1 MIAILATI
9 SLVIVVIAGLWIAA
23 IGVGMMTMPDRM
35 RRWLAMMASTQRIN
49 VTELSL
55 RIVVG
60 IALIGRANAA
70 KFPDFFAY
78 GGGFLI
84 VSALILLVIPLRW
97 HSGYAVWWSE
107 KLGLSAI
114 RLLGPVAIAMGCT
127 LIWAA
132 I

>member
-1 MIAILATI
+1 MIAILAAI
-9 SLVIVVIAGLWIAA
+9 SLVVVVIAGLWIAA
-23 IGVGMMTMPDRM
+23 IGVGMMTMPERM
-35 RRWLAMMASTQRIN
+35 RRGLAMMASTQRIN
-49 VTELSL
+49 VAELSL

-60 IALIGRANAA
+60 IALIGRTNFA

-84 VSALILLVIPLRW
+84 VSAIILLVIPLRW

-107 KLGLSAI
+107 RLSLSAI
-114 RLLGPVAIAMGCT
+114 RLLGPVAIAMGCA